1 LAERSGTGA
10 QRKRLAALNAALLTG
25 LVAGIADGVAVVL
38 ENPQSFHGAGDVARF
53 TAGAAAVCLVA
64 AVPAGVIGAAGR
76 WPAARVAG
84 AGSALLLFAW
94 FGVRAH
100 VRWFFGEP
108 LTAPAQAAA
117 MIGILAGSGWVGW
130 AIARPLGRPLE
141 GVASRGVALLAP
153 AAVLLAAAAVLRIPV
168 PVPVEPPLTP
178 SAPSVDAPDILLV
191 TLDTTRADHLSC
203 YGYPRGT
210 TPAIDRVARGG
221 YLWHSVWSP
230 IPLTNPSHASM
241 FTGLPPRRHG
251 VLNNGTALPDSI
263 PTHVEELA
271 RRGYR
276 CAAFVSGIPLKV
288 GLSGLARG
296 FAVYDDAFSP
306 LERMHPMLTTLAAVR
321 VVNRVLPLDLIERHA
336 ERTCAAADRWLR
348 ETDGPA
354 FAWVHLFDPH
364 SPYDAPEPLPAYFR
378 AQGGHWTAHGTASRE
393 WPIADYDAE
402 ILRADRALS
411 GLIRTF
417 EEVSGGRGKILVTAD
432 HGEGLNE
439 HGELTHGTQLFQEDI
454 TVPFVLRDQALRL
467 SPRILPGRPLAELVP
482 WVLVGRLPGLASEGA
497 LVETFAPE
505 GRTDRSALLGMGLS
519 GAIPA
524 PARLRNGKLIRNQE
538 TGEDTAYDLEGDPGE
553 LRPIP
558 PAPEWDLVIRQV
570 LPSGRVDR
578 TVDLDPDTERR
589 LRALGYI
596 H

>member
-1 LAERSGTGA
+1 LAKRNGMGTP
-10 QRKRLAALNAALLTG
+10 RKRRAAFHAALLTG
-25 LVAGIADGVAVVL
+25 LAAGIADGIAVVL
-38 ENPQSFHGAGDVARF
+38 ENPHSFHGSGDVARF
-53 TAGAAAVCLVA
+53 VVGAVAAYLAVAFPAGAIAAA
-64 AVPAGVIGAAGR
+64 AR
-76 WPAARVAG
+76 WPAERVLG
-84 AGSALLLFAW
+84 AGSALFLFAW
-94 FGVRAH
+94 LGVRAH

-108 LTAPAQAAA
+108 LTAPGQMAA
-117 MIGILAGSGWVGW
+117 MIGILAASGLAGW
-130 AIARPLGRPLE
+130 ATARTLGGPWSRFA
-141 GVASRGVALLAP
+141 GRGVAILVP
-153 AAVLLAAAAVLRIPV
+153 VVAAAAGLLLRPSGSG
-168 PVPVEPPLTP
+168 E
-178 SAPSVDAPDILLV
+178 SAPPTAAAAADAPDILMV

-221 YLWHSVWSP
+221 YLWHGTWSP

-241 FTGLPPRRHG
+241 FTGMLPRRHG

-276 CAAFVSGIPLKV
+276 CAAFVSGIPLKA

-306 LERMHPMLTTLAAVR
+306 LERIHPMLTTLAAVR
-321 VVNRVLPLDLIERHA
+321 VANRVLPLDLIERHA

-348 ETDGPA
+348 ETDGPR

-364 SPYDAPEPLPAYFR
+364 SPYDAPEPLPDYFR
-378 AQGGHWTAHGTASRE
+378 AQGGDWTAHGTAARE

-402 ILRADRALS
+402 ILRADRALG

-417 EEVSGGRGKILVTAD
+417 EEVSGGRGRILVTAD

-454 TVPFVLRDQALRL
+454 TVPFVLRDRGIRMT
-467 SPRILPGRPLAELVP
+467 PRIQPGRPIAEMVP
-482 WVLVGRLPGLASEGA
+482 WALTGRLPVLVPDGA

-505 GRTDRSALLGMGLS
+505 GRTDRSALLGMGLRWNV
-519 GAIPA
+519 PV
-524 PARLRNGKLIRNQE
+524 PPPQLRNGKLIRNQE
-538 TGEDTAYDLEGDPGE
+538 TGEDTVYDLESDPGE
-553 LRPIP
+553 RRPIP
-558 PAPEWDLVIRQV
+558 PAPEWDPILRQI